1 MRVDAFDFELP
12 PERIALRPA
21 EPRESARLLVVR
33 PGRTP
38 ELTPARVGDLPSYL
52 NPGDALVVNDTRVIP
67 AALEGTRTREGAG
80 TVHVEATLVKRLDGH
95 RWTAFAKPAKRLRDG
110 DVIRFGR
117 EGDTCLLGTL
127 DARVEAR
134 REGEVDLAFDL
145 SGPVLDEAL
154 AQVGHMPIPPY
165 IAARRAEDA
174 RDRTDYQTVF
184 ARVDGSVAAPTAS
197 LHFTPNLMA
206 AVRARGVEVATVT
219 LHVGPGTF
227 LPVKAD
233 DTAAHRMHAEWGEV
247 SPETAAR
254 LNAVKARG
262 GRIVTVGSTPTRLI
276 ESAAGADGL
285 IRPFMGETDIFITPG
300 YRFRAVDAMMTNF
313 HLPRS
318 TLVMLVA
325 AFVGHDVQKRAY
337 AHAIA
342 DGYRF
347 YSYGDACLLLPQATP
362 DQDQP

>member
-33 PGRTP
+33 PGGAP
-38 ELTPARVGDLPSYL
+38 ELADYRVGDLPQFL
-52 NPGDALVVNDTRVIP
+52 QPGDALVVNDTRVIS
-67 AALEGTRTREGAG
+67 AALEGTRTREAAG

-95 RWTAFAKPAKRLRDG
+95 RWTAFAKPAKRLREG
-110 DVIRFGR
+110 DIIRFGR
-117 EGDTCLLGTL
+117 EGGACMLGTL

-145 SGPVLDEAL
+145 SGPALDDAL

-174 RDRTDYQTVF
+174 RDRTDYQTLF

-197 LHFTPNLMA
+197 LHFTPALMA
-206 AVRARGVEVATVT
+206 AVKARGVEVVTVT

-233 DTAAHRMHAEWGEV
+233 DTAEHRMHAEWGEV
-247 SPETAAR
+247 SAETAAT
-254 LNAVKARG
+254 LNAAKARG

-276 ESAAGADGL
+276 ESAAGEDGA
-285 IRPFMGETDIFITPG
+285 IRPFVGETDIFITPG

-325 AFVGHDVQKRAY
+325 AFVGHEVQKRAY

-342 DGYRF
+342 HEYRF
-347 YSYGDACLLLPQATP
+347 YSYGDACLLLPQAAP
-362 DQDQP
+362 